1 MTSKDWLAYCLAK
14 PGAWRDEPWEGD
26 VVAKVGSKIFAFV
39 GGVDPQTSI
48 GLKCGDREQADLLAR
63 PLSGQGQQDGLHR
76 SARLEHFTL
85 DGSIPDDEVAEL
97 VDTSYQLIVA
107 KLPKKDRP
115 TG

>member
-1 MTSKDWLAYCLAK
+1 MAY
-14 PGAWRDEPWEGD
+14 
-26 VVAKVGSKIFAFV
+26 
-39 GGVDPQTSI
+39 I
-48 GLKCGDREQADLLAR
+48 GQHGWNT
-63 PLSGQGQQDGLHR
+63 
-76 SARLEHFTL
+76 FTL